1 MNKIN
6 EKEKNIQKSREERK
20 KQNLLAQEE
29 QLQKNINKEY
39 RVRHLAQL
47 LENKRNEIREQL
59 NEKDKR
65 IEEFMKNKSR
75 IVQKKKSIYDEIN
88 KEKQLDNEQFEKM
101 MSKKTINK
109 NVLNSL
115 KEMFPD
121 NKQIDSIILQFKE
134 HLGNKYKKSNSSL

>member
-1 MNKIN
+1 
-6 EKEKNIQKSREERK
+6 
-20 KQNLLAQEE
+20 
-29 QLQKNINKEY
+29 
-39 RVRHLAQL
+39 
-47 LENKRNEIREQL
+47 
-59 NEKDKR
+59 
-65 IEEFMKNKSR
+65 
-75 IVQKKKSIYDEIN
+75 
-88 KEKQLDNEQFEKM
+88 

>member
-88 KEKQLDNEQFEKM
+88 KEKQLDNEQF
-101 MSKKTINK
+101 
-109 NVLNSL
+109 
-115 KEMFPD
+115 
-121 NKQIDSIILQFKE
+121 
-134 HLGNKYKKSNSSL
+134 